1 MDLIE
6 RFRRVAKN
14 VPVPQADPAARFGR
28 WASDNAVPIGTLE
41 VGRRYPITHAS
52 LFETAHGP
60 TVKLDL
66 AVDPSTHIAV
76 FLPKRFTSI
85 FQPAD
90 LQFINERTPPLYF
103 VYYGRYNVGL
113 AYVLCLTLKVPCDQ

>member
-1 MDLIE
+1 MDLIG
-6 RFRRVAKN
+6 RFRRVARN

-41 VGRRYPITHAS
+41 VGRRYTITHAS

-76 FLPKRFTSI
+76 FLPERFTAI
-85 FQPAD
+85 FQPAA
-90 LQFINERTPPLYF
+90 LQLINERTQPLF
-103 VYYGRYNVGL
+103 RIL
-113 AYVLCLTLKVPCDQ
+113 WPI